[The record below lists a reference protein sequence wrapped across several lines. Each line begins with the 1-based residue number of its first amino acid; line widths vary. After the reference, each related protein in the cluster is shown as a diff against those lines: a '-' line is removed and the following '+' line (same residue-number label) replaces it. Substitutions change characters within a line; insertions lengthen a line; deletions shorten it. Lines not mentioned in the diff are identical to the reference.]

1 MSKLR
6 ETKFSIPLAL
16 LAMIAFAAPSQ
27 GATTVDLSNPAFAA
41 VSGLT
46 SIPIGHAKFCQTRPK
61 ECTINT
67 NIEDVVPLTQS
78 LWQEL
83 LEVNASLNASI
94 VPVTDKDLYGVAE
107 FWTYPQGFGDCED
120 YALAKRAELIKRG
133 WNPSTLLITV
143 LVSPKIGGHAVLM
156 VRTDRGDLILD
167 NLEGLIK
174 VWNQVWNQ
182 TPYKYIKRQSQSN
195 AGQWVD
201 IVDPRPQALI
211 ASL

>member
-1 MSKLR
+1 MPKFKDI
-6 ETKFSIPLAL
+6 KFSIVLAL
-16 LAMIAFAAPSQ
+16 LATAGFVAPSQ
-27 GATTVDLSNPAFAA
+27 AATTVDLSNPAFAA

-46 SIPIGHAKFCQTRPK
+46 SIPIGHAKFCQTRPQ

-67 NIEDVVPLTQS
+67 NIEDVVPLTQGR
-78 LWQEL
+78 WQEL
-83 LEVNASLNASI
+83 LEVNTSLNASI

-133 WNPSTLLITV
+133 WNPSVLLITV

-174 VWNQVWNQ
+174 VWNQ
-182 TPYKYIKRQSQSN
+182 TPYKYVKRQSQSN
-195 AGQWVD
+195 AGQWVG

>member
-1 MSKLR
+1 MSKF
-6 ETKFSIPLAL
+6 TQFKFSAALAL
-16 LAMIAFAAPSQ
+16 VALTSLAAPAAAS
-27 GATTVDLSNPAFAA
+27 TTLDLSNPAFAA

-46 SIPIGHAKFCQTRPK
+46 SIPIGHAKFCQTRPT
-61 ECTINT
+61 ECTVNT
-67 NIEDVVPLTQS
+67 NIQDAVKLTQNR
-78 LWQEL
+78 WQEL
-83 LEVNASLNASI
+83 LEVNTRLNAAI
-94 VPVTDKDLYGVAE
+94 VPVTDKELYGVEE

-120 YALAKRAELIKRG
+120 YALAKRQELIKRG

-167 NLEGLIK
+167 NLQGLIK
-174 VWNQVWNQ
+174 VWNQ

-201 IVDPRPQALI
+201 IVDPRPAALI

>member
-6 ETKFSIPLAL
+6 ELKFSIGLAL
-16 LAMIAFAAPSQ
+16 LVTLGFVAPSQ
-27 GATTVDLSNPAFAA
+27 ASTTLDLSNPAFAA

-46 SIPIGHAKFCQTRPK
+46 SIPIGHAKFCQTRPQ

-67 NIEDVVPLTQS
+67 NIQDAVKLTPS
-78 LWQEL
+78 RWREL
-83 LEVNASLNASI
+83 LEVNTSLNAAI
-94 VPVTDKDLYGVAE
+94 VPVSDKDLYGVAE

-120 YALAKRAELIKRG
+120 YALAKRQELIKRG

-174 VWNQVWNQ
+174 VWNQ

-201 IVDPRPQALI
+201 IVDPRPAALI